1 MYCQFKMKTLCLTV
15 ISRRKKVSR
24 AAIRKLILFNVIIF
38 AVNIVV
44 FSNAF
49 LKVRLFADSALET
62 IVGMAVIIGSVLFFI
77 VINYRLISPKAKALD
92 PEATVDKITD
102 LESCAQ
108 TIARLDYAGTFSEK
122 LSDVSAQIK
131 KAQKKGDLINDILL
145 QKFSATELSYGKFT
159 GVVQGAE
166 KILVANIKSMLN
178 KICAFDDEEY
188 NEILRGKSSLSP
200 SIAKQK
206 MDIYKEY
213 IDYVDQAVYGNEE
226 ILLRLD
232 KLLLEISKFNSLS
245 MDELESM
252 PALGELDTL
261 IRDSKW
267 YK

>member
-1 MYCQFKMKTLCLTV
+1 M
-15 ISRRKKVSR
+15 SR
-24 AAIRKLILFNVIIF
+24 AAIRKLIIFNIIIF

-49 LKVRLFADSALET
+49 LKVRLFADSTLET
-62 IVGMAVIIGSVLFFI
+62 IVGIAVILGSVFFFFA
-77 VINYRLISPKAKALD
+77 INLRLIRPRPPVID
-92 PEATVDKITD
+92 PATTVEKITD
-102 LESCAQ
+102 LESCYQ
-108 TIARLDYAGTFSEK
+108 TIAHLDYSGTFSEK
-122 LSDVSAQIK
+122 LEEVSAQIK
-131 KAQKKGDLINDILL
+131 KTQKKEDLINDILL

-166 KILVANIKSMLN
+166 KIMVANIKSMLN

-188 NEILRGKSSLSP
+188 TEIMRNKSSLRAN
-200 SIAKQK
+200 IAKQK
-206 MDIYKEY
+206 LDIYKEY

-245 MDELESM
+245 ISELESM
-252 PALGELDTL
+252 PALGELDAL